1 MVPSR
6 PTFWNIP
13 AWSEILQYLLGA
25 GVVVFIVWVVI
36 RHIRCW
42 RKGTREPVPRLG
54 AEVLKQALERLAR
67 FVLTPQR
74 LRSDPYAFITHLGL
88 FWGMVLLA
96 LGTAIATIDWDVFHL
111 IFGVRLLQGAF
122 YRVFEL
128 VLDVAGVALLIGLV
142 LAVVRRYVLRPSRL
156 TVPQFFGE
164 SWESAVILGLLLL
177 VTITGFL
184 IEGLRIQAGL
194 MLKSAAVIANT
205 PENMG
210 EEGVRDAT
218 AAAAASVAPWSPV
231 GNLVATIFRGLDA
244 SSLRQAHLV
253 LWWIH
258 ALAAFAFLLAIPV
271 TKANHL
277 ITAFLN
283 VILPSSSELPT
294 ASPTIKQRIDGV
306 LPSLTWRQ
314 RLEVSACTACGK
326 CQEVCPAH
334 RAGYAFTPKG
344 TVWATRG
351 VLMRE
356 VWPWWPATAKASEEH
371 VWLNKDA
378 IWSCYTC
385 RACEVQCPVLVRHTN
400 LVVSYRRPLVDESAL
415 ADGLQEVLQNLQ
427 RYGNSFGQS
436 PRKRADWTKGLPFA
450 VKNANKE
457 AVHYLWFVGDYASYD
472 ARAREVTQ
480 TIARIFN
487 AAGLDYGI
495 LYEKEKNAG
504 NDVRRIGEEG
514 LFEFLRDE
522 NLRALESATWQA
534 IVTSDPHSY
543 HVLRNEYGLKKPSPV
558 GPPASTEK
566 PHEAVGKNS
575 NTVASQALA
584 DPPGGNGHPA
594 KHNGDAAPLV
604 WHVSE
609 LFWELLKSG
618 KLTVAK
624 KLDRRVTYHDPC
636 YLGRYNEVYD
646 APRAVLEAIGCHVV
660 EMPQHRENSY
670 CCGAGGGRI
679 WMKDRPGIRERPA
692 ETRVKEALSLGNV
705 EDLVVACPK
714 DLVMFQDAVK
724 SLGAEDR
731 LRVIDVAS
739 LLAQAIS
746 PDIKSQD

>member
-74 LRSDPYAFITHLGL
+74 LQSDPYAFITHLGL

-314 RLEVSACTACGK
+314 RLEVSACTACG
-326 CQEVCPAH
+326 
-334 RAGYAFTPKG
+334 
-344 TVWATRG
+344 
-351 VLMRE
+351 
-356 VWPWWPATAKASEEH
+356 
-371 VWLNKDA
+371 
-378 IWSCYTC
+378 
-385 RACEVQCPVLVRHTN
+385 
-400 LVVSYRRPLVDESAL
+400 
-415 ADGLQEVLQNLQ
+415 
-427 RYGNSFGQS
+427 
-436 PRKRADWTKGLPFA
+436 
-450 VKNANKE
+450 
-457 AVHYLWFVGDYASYD
+457 
-472 ARAREVTQ
+472 
-480 TIARIFN
+480 
-487 AAGLDYGI
+487 
-495 LYEKEKNAG
+495 
-504 NDVRRIGEEG
+504 
-514 LFEFLRDE
+514 
-522 NLRALESATWQA
+522 
-534 IVTSDPHSY
+534 
-543 HVLRNEYGLKKPSPV
+543 
-558 GPPASTEK
+558 
-566 PHEAVGKNS
+566 
-575 NTVASQALA
+575 
-584 DPPGGNGHPA
+584 
-594 KHNGDAAPLV
+594 
-604 WHVSE
+604 
-609 LFWELLKSG
+609 
-618 KLTVAK
+618 
-624 KLDRRVTYHDPC
+624 
-636 YLGRYNEVYD
+636 
-646 APRAVLEAIGCHVV
+646 
-660 EMPQHRENSY
+660 
-670 CCGAGGGRI
+670 
-679 WMKDRPGIRERPA
+679 
-692 ETRVKEALSLGNV
+692 
-705 EDLVVACPK
+705 
-714 DLVMFQDAVK
+714 
-724 SLGAEDR
+724 
-731 LRVIDVAS
+731 
-739 LLAQAIS
+739 
-746 PDIKSQD
+746 